1 MIEILYRVKHKK
13 VGSFWDGLYEEIR
26 VRHIKNVYE
35 VIEGV
40 YTTYETEG
48 SRTTYDANT
57 LRTFSTLLDAN
68 GYALERFEKIQK
80 QEKAK

>member
-13 VGSFWDGLYEEIR
+13 VGSFWDGLYNEIR
-26 VRHIKNVYE
+26 VRRLKDVYE

-40 YTTYETEG
+40 YTTYKTEG
-48 SRTTYDANT
+48 SMSTYDANT

-68 GYALERFEKIQK
+68 WYALERFEKLQK
-80 QEKAK
+80 QEKMK